1 MIRVYVYISVTPPI
15 EDAIYR
21 VDLSHPTFKSDWER
35 LLFQVTTRIILTLGL
50 KIGGYKKF

>member
-15 EDAIYR
+15 EDATYR

>member
-1 MIRVYVYISVTPPI
+1 MRGKDTEMQEKRSFDLI
-15 EDAIYR
+15 DA
-21 VDLSHPTFKSDWER
+21 FCAER